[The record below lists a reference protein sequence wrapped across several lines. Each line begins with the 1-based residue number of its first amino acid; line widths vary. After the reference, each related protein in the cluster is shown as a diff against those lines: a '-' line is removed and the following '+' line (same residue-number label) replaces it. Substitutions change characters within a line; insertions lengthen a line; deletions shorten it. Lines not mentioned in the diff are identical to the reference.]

1 MDSIKTL
8 PLMERILFLRRVAL
22 FADLAPA
29 DLKAIASIAGEQF
42 FSDGETIV
50 QQGDRGSEMYIIVS
64 GEVRVV
70 SALGNEAVKELAR
83 RKSGE
88 VVGEMAIISQ
98 EPRTATLIASGDVRC
113 LCIDQK
119 QFESIIRERPETS
132 LAIMRVLIAR
142 VQQMAKTLQEM
153 GKR

>member
-8 PLMERILFLRRVAL
+8 PLMERILFLRRVDL
-22 FADLAPA
+22 FTDLAPA

-42 FSDGETIV
+42 YSDGDTIMR
-50 QQGDRGSEMYIIVS
+50 QGDPGSEMYIIAS
-64 GEVRVV
+64 GEVRVMNQ
-70 SALGNEAVKELAR
+70 LGNEAMTEVAR
-83 RKSGE
+83 RTAGQ
-88 VVGEMAIISQ
+88 VVGEMAIISH

-153 GKR
+153 GK